1 MTGQMK
7 VRYVTKA
14 VETGAEYVRM
24 FNVKIDTTDEQLRQL
39 GQVIVNLG
47 VETEI
52 VSISATEVNTYDA
65 SLTE

>member
-14 VETGAEYVRM
+14 TETGDEYVRT
-24 FNVKIDTTDEQLRQL
+24 FNVKVGTTDEQLRQL

-52 VSISATEVNTYDA
+52 VSISATEVNAYDA
-65 SLTE
+65 GFAE

>member
-14 VETGAEYVRM
+14 TETGVEYVRT
-24 FNVKIDTTDEQLRQL
+24 FNVKVGTTDEQLRQL

-52 VSISATEVNTYDA
+52 VSISATEVNAYDA
-65 SLTE
+65 GLAE

>member
-14 VETGAEYVRM
+14 AETGYEYVRM
-24 FNVKIDTTDEQLRQL
+24 FNVKVGTTDEQLRQL

-52 VSISATEVNTYDA
+52 VSISATEVNAYDA
-65 SLTE
+65 GLAE

>member
-14 VETGAEYVRM
+14 AETEVEYVRT
-24 FNVKIDTTDEQLRQL
+24 FNVKVGTTDEQLRQL

-47 VETEI
+47 VETDI
-52 VSISATEVNTYDA
+52 VSISATEVNAYDA
-65 SLTE
+65 GLTE